1 VTRGH
6 LARKRT
12 TRGLKADHIR
22 TKSGPHAD
30 RIRSTGN
37 LRASQYVPA
46 MTFGFKSSV
55 CATPLKYKLNT
66 SLTGS
71 DAMNLTPN
79 LPPGRANRK
88 ALAFAAEINRLRTA
102 GYSFE
107 AIRLALLEA
116 GLKVSRTTVKR
127 EVAKRPVTATPAP
140 LGSVVRPSVVSQRS
154 LAGEVV
160 VAPTSFAGDARSG
173 KEIAQAFM
181 HRRVSNP
188 LIQERN
194 QDENRSD

>member
-1 VTRGH
+1 
-6 LARKRT
+6 
-12 TRGLKADHIR
+12 
-22 TKSGPHAD
+22 
-30 RIRSTGN
+30 
-37 LRASQYVPA
+37 
-46 MTFGFKSSV
+46 
-55 CATPLKYKLNT
+55 
-66 SLTGS
+66 
-71 DAMNLTPN
+71 MNLTPN

-127 EVAKRPVTATPAP
+127 EVAKRPVTAAPAP
-140 LGSVVRPSVVSQRS
+140 LGSVARPSVVSQRS

-173 KEIAQAFM
+173 KEIAEAFM

-194 QDENRSD
+194 QDENRSH